1 MKASSKE
8 ALRWFLQSVDD
19 YQFVKWVLKEDVF
32 FDKGCFISQQAG
44 EEALKACLYALGKRR
59 VIGHSLYEMVD
70 EISGH
75 DRRFKEISSE
85 AKRLDRF
92 YIPTRY
98 PNGIPG
104 GSPFQV
110 IESLTFAACF
120 LMGKES
126 RQLIDYLIGVPIRNL
141 SISTACLRRG
151 RGRQVGHLCASSFE
165 KGVLMGIFPPL
176 P

>member
-110 IESLTFAACF
+110 YDKNDLVHAYEDLDRIINLCRLF
-120 LMGKES
+120 LNGK
-126 RQLIDYLIGVPIRNL
+126 
-141 SISTACLRRG
+141 
-151 RGRQVGHLCASSFE
+151 
-165 KGVLMGIFPPL
+165 GIQATD
-176 P
+176 

>member
-8 ALRWFLQSVDD
+8 ALRCFLQSVDD

-32 FDKGCFISQQAG
+32 FDKGCFISQQTG
-44 EEALKACLYALGKRR
+44 EKALKACLYALGKRR

-98 PNGIPG
+98 LNGIPG

-110 IESLTFAACF
+110 YDKNDFVHAYEDLDRIINLCRLF
-120 LMGKES
+120 LNGKG
-126 RQLIDYLIGVPIRNL
+126 I
-141 SISTACLRRG
+141 
-151 RGRQVGHLCASSFE
+151 QVTD
-165 KGVLMGIFPPL
+165 
-176 P
+176 